1 MLQIEAYLYDHK
13 LRLQTFTVWAT
24 DPTSGMHKTFDN
36 QLEVIT
42 TLMITGPM

>member
-1 MLQIEAYLYDHK
+1 MLQTEAYLYDRT
-13 LRLQTFTVWAT
+13 LWLQTFIVWAT